1 MKSDRIES
9 VEYPGVDLMPFM
21 THGFETTPLGHRGR
35 WTLWLQ
41 RFPISEEVIK
51 SLEKAIAQ
59 AGDKPLVFKID
70 GRYRFVS
77 VQIRSNKPDEY
88 VVQLDLC

>member
-1 MKSDRIES
+1 MKTRRIES

-21 THGFETTPLGHRGR
+21 VHGFDTTPLGHRGR

-77 VQIRSNKPDEY
+77 VKIIYAKPDEF
-88 VVQLDLC
+88 VIQLDLC

>member
-1 MKSDRIES
+1 MKSFKIDT

-21 THGFETTPLGHRGR
+21 THGFETTPLGHRGQ

-41 RFPISEEVIK
+41 RFPISEEVIET
-51 SLEKAIAQ
+51 LEEAVAQ

-70 GRYRFVS
+70 GQYRFVS
-77 VQIRSNKPDEY
+77 VQIRYGNPDEF
-88 VVQLDLC
+88 VIQLDLC